1 MPSVPWIPDPWLI
14 VGETG
19 FNQRT
24 TNIASIIQEIV
35 GRPGWTIGNS
45 LVIIITGTGKR
56 VAESYNGDPSSAPLL
71 HVEYATTP
79 NNTPLAAAD
88 DFTTPEDTALN
99 GNVLVDNGSGADNL
113 GDEPATL
120 SVVTGP
126 SNGTLT
132 TPLAADGSFTYTP
145 NPNFNGNDQF
155 TYRITD
161 ADAETSDAVVSIT
174 VTAVNDG
181 TPLAAADDFTTP
193 EDTALNG
200 NVLVD
205 NGSGADNLGDE
216 PATLSVVTGP
226 SNGTLTTPLAADGSF
241 TYTPNPNFNGNDQF
255 TYRITDA
262 DAETSDAVVSITVTA
277 VNDGTPLAAA
287 DDFTTPEDTALNGN
301 VLVDNGSGA
310 DNLGD
315 EPATLSVVTGPSNG
329 TLTTPLAAD
338 GSFTY
343 TPNPNFNGNDQ
354 FTYRITDADAE
365 TSDAVVSITVTAVND
380 GTPLAAADDFTTPED
395 TALNGNVLVD
405 NGSGADN
412 LGDEPATLSVVTGP
426 SNGTLT
432 TPLAAD
438 GSFTYT
444 PNPNFNGNDQFTYRI
459 TDADAETSDAV
470 VSITVT
476 AVNDGTPLA
485 AADDFTTPEDTAL
498 NGNVLVDNGSGA
510 DNLGDEPATLSVVTG
525 PSNGTLTTPLAADGS
540 FTYTPNPNFNG
551 NDQFTYRI
559 TDADAETSDAVVSI
573 TVTAVND
580 GTPLAAADD
589 FTTPEDTAL
598 NGNVLVDN
606 GSGADNLGDEPATLS
621 VVTGP
626 SNGTL
631 TTPLA
636 ADGSFTYTPN
646 PNFNGNDQFTYRI
659 TDADAETSDAVVSIT
674 VIANCP
680 GDFDN
685 DGDVDDADL
694 ADIASD
700 FGRTDC
706 SGDCAGDFEG
716 NGDVDGSDLAVFA
729 TDFGRTDC
737 P

>member
-1 MPSVPWIPDPWLI
+1 M
-14 VGETG
+14 
-19 FNQRT
+19 
-24 TNIASIIQEIV
+24 
-35 GRPGWTIGNS
+35 
-45 LVIIITGTGKR
+45 
-56 VAESYNGDPSSAPLL
+56 
-71 HVEYATTP
+71 
-79 NNTPLAAAD
+79 
-88 DFTTPEDTALN
+88 
-99 GNVLVDNGSGADNL
+99 
-113 GDEPATL
+113 
-120 SVVTGP
+120 
-126 SNGTLT
+126 
-132 TPLAADGSFTYTP
+132 
-145 NPNFNGNDQF
+145 
-155 TYRITD
+155 
-161 ADAETSDAVVSIT
+161 
-174 VTAVNDG
+174 
-181 TPLAAADDFTTP
+181 
-193 EDTALNG
+193 
-200 NVLVD
+200 
-205 NGSGADNLGDE
+205 
-216 PATLSVVTGP
+216 VTGP